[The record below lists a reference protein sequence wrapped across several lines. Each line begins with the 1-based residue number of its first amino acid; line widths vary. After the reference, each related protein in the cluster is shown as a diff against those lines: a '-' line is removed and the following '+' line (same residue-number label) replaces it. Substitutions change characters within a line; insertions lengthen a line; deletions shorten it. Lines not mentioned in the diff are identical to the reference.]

1 MKVSIKNLYL
11 INININMFS
20 QPIIQSCIV
29 FIFLTI
35 FFFSYVSSIEKDEF
49 ETQLDT
55 IVDDI
60 YNQYKD
66 KIKVL
71 FPADEKEKDILKT
84 TIYGIIDQSE
94 NTIEKSTQIQNEI
107 IDSQNQKIIY
117 NSIYFVLGYLFICI
131 FILGIFSYFGLN
143 INLQDNLKEGLF
155 ILVFIFITEFLFL
168 NIIAKNYLSGNA
180 NNVIKKIAK
189 TILDYRQKNN

>member
-1 MKVSIKNLYL
+1 
-11 INININMFS
+11 MFS

-71 FPADEKEKDILKT
+71 FPAYEKEKDILKT